1 MKFLVFGLLLYAALA
16 GVLRGQQEE
25 ALWMPEGYRLL
36 SVEERQSL
44 RAEVLKEILTRNT
57 TLLREAVHVMTPEER
72 QAIAQSLDT
81 FGRSHELT
89 QIERQYVSMA
99 SMMLL
104 AANVEEHSKKEVAAE
119 QARFEKL
126 LRDQEEPRPFPPDQ
140 KSVEKE
146 AHAISALQGKEDLQR
161 LYLRSL
167 GALRARPWNNFIRV
181 CFERIVGGNSIS
193 VRPVSLY
200 DAALVFL
207 RKREVENPNE
217 GSWYSLEAYLRLTKR
232 GEVAEAKKLFATAN
246 AKGAK
251 DAECRIFPL
260 LLAEMDGD
268 AAEAERQRRRALE
281 AWPKSEELDRVLLA
295 SIYELPTEL
304 NEKARA
310 TYGKK
315 YARAHPAD
323 WASRVERLRSSI
335 WDAERKKLYGDASS
349 LPSAFQAVEGE
360 TTMLLSLP
368 LSALPEPHR
377 VELLALEL
385 RAKAGLGKCDE
396 VSPSIGALEAEAE
409 TAYPRQF
416 ESGSQPRPSTVQDV
430 KELRTRIEEERRGVE
445 EMMRLLSGGS
455 LEGVAEL
462 RDLPKDEKE
471 EWTKRVGESLAEA
484 EREIAE
490 ADSLLREANDSGAAA
505 EWTRRELAGWEKSH
519 GIPPSQFQPTYDLWG
534 RGEGLQIAVR
544 SALGQCLLAKAR
556 ALEASR
562 VLKPCVGGGRNFH
575 TDCVRPLVE
584 AGVTLA
590 KESHVQEAVEIFR
603 LVEPS
608 SASTDPL
615 FEAIEAKA
623 PGTVKKKTPVPV
635 SPMPRLDGN

>member
-1 MKFLVFGLLLYAALA
+1 
-16 GVLRGQQEE
+16 
-25 ALWMPEGYRLL
+25 MPEGYRLL

-57 TLLREAVHVMTPEER
+57 TLLREAVHAMTAEER
-72 QAIAQSLDT
+72 QAIAQSLDA

-89 QIERQYVSMA
+89 QIERQYVSMT

-104 AANVEEHSKKEVAAE
+104 AAAVEENNKKDLAAE

-126 LRDQEEPRPFPPDQ
+126 LRDQEEARPFPSDQ

-146 AHAISALQGKEDLQR
+146 AHAISALLGKEDLQR

-167 GALRARPWNNFIRV
+167 GALRARPWNYFIRV
-181 CFERIVGGNSIS
+181 CFERIVSGNSIS

-207 RKREVENPNE
+207 RRRQAENPNE
-217 GSWYSLEAYLRLTKR
+217 GSWYSLEAYLRLTRR
-232 GEVAEAKKLFATAN
+232 GEAAEAKKLFATAN

-260 LLAEMDGD
+260 LLAEMDGNT
-268 AAEAERQRRRALE
+268 AEAERLRRRALE
-281 AWPKSEELDRVLLA
+281 AWPKSEELDRVLLD

-304 NEKARA
+304 NERARE
-310 TYGKK
+310 TFGKK

-323 WASRVERLRSSI
+323 WASRVERLRSAI
-335 WDAERKKLYGDASS
+335 WDAERKQISGDALA
-349 LPSAFQAVEGE
+349 LPSAFKTVEGE

-385 RAKAGLGKCDE
+385 RAKAGLGKCE
-396 VSPSIGALEAEAE
+396 EMSPSIAAFEAETE
-409 TAYPRQF
+409 TAYPRRF
-416 ESGSQPRPSTVQDV
+416 ESGSQPRPRTAQGVR
-430 KELRTRIEEERRGVE
+430 ELRARIGDQRRGVE
-445 EMMRLLSGGS
+445 EMRRVLTGGS
-455 LEGVAEL
+455 LESVEEL
-462 RDLPKDEKE
+462 RDAPKEEKE
-471 EWTKRVGESLAEA
+471 EWLKRVGEALAEA
-484 EREIAE
+484 EREIAD
-490 ADSLLREANDSGAAA
+490 ADLLLREPDDSAAAA
-505 EWTRRELAGWEKSH
+505 EWSRRELAEWEKAH
-519 GIPPSQFQPTYDLWG
+519 DIPSSQYLATYDLSG
-534 RGEGLQIAVR
+534 RGERLQIAVR
-544 SALGQCLLAKAR
+544 AAQGQCLLAKGMT
-556 ALEASR
+556 LEASR

-575 TDCVRPLVE
+575 SDCVHPLIE
-584 AGVTLA
+584 AGVALA
-590 KESHVQEAVEIFR
+590 KEGQVQEAAEIFH

-608 SASTDPL
+608 SASTEPL

-623 PGTVKKKTPVPV
+623 PGTVKKKTPVPIA
-635 SPMPRLDGN
+635 PMPRPDGN

>member
-1 MKFLVFGLLLYAALA
+1 MRVLVLP
-16 GVLRGQQEE
+16 RG
-25 ALWMPEGYRLL
+25 
-36 SVEERQSL
+36 
-44 RAEVLKEILTRNT
+44 
-57 TLLREAVHVMTPEER
+57 
-72 QAIAQSLDT
+72 
-81 FGRSHELT
+81 
-89 QIERQYVSMA
+89 
-99 SMMLL
+99 
-104 AANVEEHSKKEVAAE
+104 
-119 QARFEKL
+119 
-126 LRDQEEPRPFPPDQ
+126 
-140 KSVEKE
+140 
-146 AHAISALQGKEDLQR
+146 DL
-161 LYLRSL
+161 
-167 GALRARPWNNFIRV
+167 G
-181 CFERIVGGNSIS
+181 
-193 VRPVSLY
+193 
-200 DAALVFL
+200 
-207 RKREVENPNE
+207 
-217 GSWYSLEAYLRLTKR
+217 LTKR

-396 VSPSIGALEAEAE
+396 VAPSIGALEAEAE

-416 ESGSQPRPSTVQDV
+416 ESGSQPRPRTVQDV

-445 EMMRLLSGGS
+445 EMRRLLSGGS

-462 RDLPKDEKE
+462 RDLAKDEKE

-519 GIPPSQFQPTYDLWG
+519 GIPPSQFQPTCDLWG

-544 SALGQCLLAKAR
+544 SALGQL
-556 ALEASR
+556 
-562 VLKPCVGGGRNFH
+562 
-575 TDCVRPLVE
+575 D
-584 AGVTLA
+584 
-590 KESHVQEAVEIFR
+590 
-603 LVEPS
+603 
-608 SASTDPL
+608 L
-615 FEAIEAKA
+615 FS
-623 PGTVKKKTPVPV
+623 G
-635 SPMPRLDGN
+635 